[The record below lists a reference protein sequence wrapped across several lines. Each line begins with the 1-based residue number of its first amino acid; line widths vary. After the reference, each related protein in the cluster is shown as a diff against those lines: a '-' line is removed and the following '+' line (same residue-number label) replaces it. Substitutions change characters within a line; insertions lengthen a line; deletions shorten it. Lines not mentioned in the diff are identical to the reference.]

1 MTPEVI
7 LCEMARWQVGNH
19 EVPMPQ
25 VTPSNRLL
33 LSQRVSL
40 RHRQIDMFVPKVRH
54 FIAPSGRCFDDDTD
68 VKLTAPHGRD
78 ELGGTCLAEPQ
89 PSARPRSPKRTKE
102 LRQEARGQ
110 RPEDAD
116 PEVSHFGRGRPGSF
130 ERRIYLVGAGA
141 GVVQELLAYIRKV
154 DAGAVTTKQLGAN
167 LILDIPDT
175 STDRRLLDAE
185 VLCRASEATALC
197 GGDDVTHMA

>member
-1 MTPEVI
+1 
-7 LCEMARWQVGNH
+7 
-19 EVPMPQ
+19 
-25 VTPSNRLL
+25 
-33 LSQRVSL
+33 
-40 RHRQIDMFVPKVRH
+40 MFVPQVRH
-54 FIAPSGRCFDDDTD
+54 FITPSGRCFDDDTD

-89 PSARPRSPKRTKE
+89 PSARSRSPKCTKE

-141 GVVQELLAYIRKV
+141 GMVQELLAYIRKV

-185 VLCRASEATALC
+185 VLCRASEATAFC